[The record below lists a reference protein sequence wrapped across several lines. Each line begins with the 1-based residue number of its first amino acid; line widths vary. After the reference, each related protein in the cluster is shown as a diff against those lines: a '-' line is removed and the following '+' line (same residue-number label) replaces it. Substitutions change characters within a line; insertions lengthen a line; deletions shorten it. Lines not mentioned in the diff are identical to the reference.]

1 MSLRVEGMV
10 MPYPTNAATWKPKE
24 SRFKR
29 IAAMVIAL
37 VMAVSLVA
45 CGGGMGGSSP
55 APAGDESANQNAGT
69 AVVAPGELAGKPW
82 VTSIVQGNL
91 PAERPVAKDDLY
103 THYAYDYLASHQERP
118 GDQLED
124 HAAEI
129 KSANLAVIT
138 DGSKTG
144 HDLDQL
150 RIFFNQA
157 ADFKKLKETGLSEVQ
172 PYLDRIAAVSSIEEM
187 NELLLAEDF
196 PFSPFI
202 LPVLTLSD
210 TREVNIVS
218 INPNLVL
225 SDPLLV
231 GGMYYQNSDDPQKQE
246 SIDRT
251 LLIMGSDALLDLYA
265 QGMEADEVMAA
276 YEKIRDF
283 EKSYAKHLDYS
294 GRYSTQAFGAAA
306 ESARAS
312 YITPDELYGEC
323 PNFPMKAMLK
333 KLGMDGSPLYNSSE
347 GWVEAFNEKWTN
359 ENLDA
364 IKQIASL
371 KVLNETRPY
380 RDPSGVNQVNEQSG
394 LPALDAESFAYN
406 ACDNMN
412 TFAIVLGNTY
422 VNEALGAN
430 AKERLTK
437 LSQDIVNT
445 YKDLV
450 GNTAWVGEESRARAI
465 EKLDHMTLNVLEPTG
480 GYYDFGGLELTPTD
494 AGGTLLGNYLKL
506 KQYRQD
512 QTSKMVGKPAVPAIL
527 WFSVKPT
534 LNNAFYDSTS
544 NSINICPG
552 YVTSLVYS
560 DEMSDTSILAGI
572 GTTIGHEI
580 SHGFDYAGAQYDA
593 YGTPNPM
600 FTDADADAFV
610 KKCSELAAYYS
621 GIEALPGLM
630 VDGEN
635 VKTEAA
641 ADLCGMQ
648 AALEIAGKSEGV
660 DYDEFFT
667 TYSLM
672 WAQTVPGD
680 NLPSLLLDTHPLNNV
695 RTNVSTQM
703 FDPIYEKLGV
713 KEGDGMYLAP
723 DKRINVWGPNA

>member
-1 MSLRVEGMV
+1 
-10 MPYPTNAATWKPKE
+10 MPHPAKATTQKPNE
-24 SRFKR
+24 RQFKR
-29 IAAMVIAL
+29 IVAMVLAL
-37 VMAVSLVA
+37 VMTVSLVA
-45 CGGGMGGSSP
+45 CGGGAGGNSLV
-55 APAGDESANQNAGT
+55 GDESASQSASI
-69 AVVAPGELAGKPW
+69 AAEASSELAGKPW

-91 PAERPVAKDDLY
+91 PTERPEAKDDLY
-103 THYAYDYLASHQERP
+103 THYAYEYIAAHQEQP

-124 HAAEI
+124 YATEL
-129 KSANLAVIT
+129 KSANLAAIK
-138 DGSKTG
+138 DDSKTG

-157 ADFKKLKETGLSEVQ
+157 ADVEKLKEIGLSEVQ
-172 PYLDRIAAVSSIEEM
+172 PYLDRIDAVNSIEEM
-187 NELLLAEDF
+187 NELLLSKDF
-196 PFSPFI
+196 PFSPF
-202 LPVLTLSD
+202 LVTALTTSD
-210 TREVNIVS
+210 TREVNIVA

-231 GGMYYQNSDDPQKQE
+231 GGTYYQDSDDPQKQE

-251 LLIMGSDALLDLYA
+251 LLMMGTSALVDLSV
-265 QGMEADEVMAA
+265 QGMETDEVMAT
-276 YEKIRDF
+276 YEKIKDF
-283 EKSYAKHLDYS
+283 EKPYAKYLDYS
-294 GRYSTQAFGAAA
+294 GKHSAEAFGAAA
-306 ESARAS
+306 ESVRAS
-312 YITPDELYGEC
+312 YITPDDLYAAC

-333 KLGMDGSPLYNSSE
+333 KLGMDGSPLYNSSP

-359 ENLDA
+359 ENLDV

-380 RDPSGVNQVNEQSG
+380 RDPSGANEASEQAG
-394 LPALDAESFAYN
+394 QPAPDAESFAYS
-406 ACDNMN
+406 ACDSMD
-412 TFAIVLGNTY
+412 TFSIVLGNTY
-422 VNEALGAN
+422 VNETLGTN

-450 GNTAWVGEESRARAI
+450 SNTAWVGEESRARVI
-465 EKLDHMTLNVLEPTG
+465 EKLDHMALNVLEPTG

-494 AGGTLLGNYLKL
+494 KGGTLLGNYLKL

-512 QTSKMVGKPAVPAIL
+512 QTSKMVGQPAVPGSL
-527 WFSVKPT
+527 WFSIKPT

-560 DEMSDTSILAGI
+560 DEMSDASILAGI

-580 SHGFDYAGAQYDA
+580 SHGFDYAGAQQDA
-593 YGTPNPM
+593 YGVPNPV
-600 FTDADADAFV
+600 FTDADVDAFV
-610 KKCSELAAYYS
+610 KKSSDLAAYYG
-621 GIEALPGLM
+621 GIEVLPGLM
-630 VDGEN
+630 VDGDT

-648 AALEIAGKSEGV
+648 AALELAGKSEGV
-660 DYDEFFT
+660 DYDEFFS

-672 WAQTVPGD
+672 WAQTVSAD
-680 NLPSLLLDTHPLNNV
+680 TLPYLLLDAHPLNNV
-695 RTNVSTQM
+695 RANVSTQM
-703 FDPIYEKLGV
+703 FDPIYENLGV